1 MADTNLL
8 KEEVYMAL
16 QMMYIT
22 NNPQIARI
30 AEKYSVDRIWVDL
43 EKIGKQERQGG
54 MNTVQSTHVLED
66 VKTIREAIEGKAKLL
81 VRINPIH
88 DNSLN
93 EINKVIEYGADI
105 LMLPFFSTVQEA
117 KQFVEMVEGRART
130 CLLLETIGAE
140 ECLDDLLEIP
150 GLDEIHIGLND
161 LHLQYKM
168 NFMFEL
174 LANGKVEEL
183 CNKIKQKRIQYG
195 FGGIAKLDEGMLP
208 ARHIIAEHYRL
219 GSRMA
224 ILSRS
229 FYDSW
234 IANDLE
240 EVERAFK
247 YGLGEIREYEN
258 RLVRETPEFFEN
270 NRKVLIEEVKNVVEK
285 IGKK

>member
-1 MADTNLL
+1 
-8 KEEVYMAL
+8 MAL

-22 NNPQIARI
+22 NNPQIAQI

-43 EKIGKQERQGG
+43 EKLGKQERQGG

-66 VKTIREAIEGKAKLL
+66 VKTVRDAIKGKAKLL
-81 VRINPIH
+81 VRVNPIH
-88 DNSLN
+88 ENSQN
-93 EINKVIEYGADI
+93 EIEKVIEYGADI
-105 LMLPFFSTVQEA
+105 IMLPFFNTVEETR
-117 KQFVEMVEGRART
+117 QFVKMVGGRAET

-140 ECLDDLLEIP
+140 TCLDELLEIP
-150 GLDEIHIGLND
+150 GIDEIHIGLND

-168 NFMFEL
+168 KFMFEL

-183 CNKIKQKRIQYG
+183 CNKIKKKGIRYG

-219 GSRMA
+219 GSQMA

-247 YGLGEIREYEN
+247 YGLGEIREYEQ
-258 RLVRETPEFFEN
+258 RLEHEDEKFFEN
-270 NRKVLIEEVKNVVEK
+270 NRELLKSEVAQIVEIITK
-285 IGKK
+285 RNKK